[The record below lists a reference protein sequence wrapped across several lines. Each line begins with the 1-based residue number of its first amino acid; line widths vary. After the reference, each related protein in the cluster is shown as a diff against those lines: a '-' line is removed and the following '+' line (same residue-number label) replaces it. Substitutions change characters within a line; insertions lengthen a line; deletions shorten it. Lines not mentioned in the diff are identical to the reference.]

1 MKVNFIRDLLLFTVS
16 SAKNTFCH
24 KVTLLRHM
32 QIKNNSTQ
40 TNIHV
45 YDAMRVD
52 EEEEVGRGNRHFT

>member
-1 MKVNFIRDLLLFTVS
+1 
-16 SAKNTFCH
+16 
-24 KVTLLRHM
+24 M

-52 EEEEVGRGNRHFT
+52 EEEEVAAEIDILDDTEIPKIIGPNICLCKIVIV